1 MGMTWSEYKAYREK
15 KKKEEK
21 AESKKIQQQNI
32 SSNDNY
38 RFGMGNIDLTNRPIV
53 KNNDGSISTVR
64 SMSFNENGKEI
75 LVPTVVNGRIVS
87 DIEAINHYHK
97 TGEYLGKFNTIKEAD
112 DYAQKLHEQQEQM
125 YTRNQNK
132 TNPIK
137 ETFSPILSTSNNNI
151 TSNTLQDIIN
161 KNNTSKLAT
170 TNNNPIAKVVEEKN
184 TNKPLQ
190 KAIEEQKKKPKTT
203 QKEPSTWER
212 IMDNFRIGGYGG
224 ITGVAQTGYRDIR
237 DIDNM
242 YTDASSLMRHQ
253 VLSTFF
259 GEHGENFARAVDDK
273 LYKWNNDRNQF
284 YNYAL
289 DVLNKEQQT
298 NKQNIQ
304 QNIEAVKQSGDKVGT
319 KFAELAPSV
328 GNNAMGLLAGTVNP
342 ALAFTYYK
350 GSSEAS
356 YYDDALQRGMTEDQA
371 KVYSKLMS
379 YVEAGT
385 ETISAG
391 NILKGGKAI
400 KAVASG
406 AKNIGVKEGLKAG
419 FNVFK
424 ESAKEETANALK
436 QGLKSYGI
444 GIAEEFFQEA
454 ITEPIQEFTAMKVAG
469 EDKAD
474 WNNMWQRM
482 LQSGVDG
489 ALSSAILAGANM
501 GISSCQGIV
510 TKVQNGQEF
519 TTEEYNTAIKDASE
533 KVDVG
538 KMTTDGIKNQVEKLK
553 TEMQQSQNGV
563 NKDINQEIK
572 TSQNGFSQAEKTEAL
587 RQEARNKLES
597 IKQNYDENSY
607 NQMQEFIETA
617 PNEKALN
624 QVISDLNKETETKQV
639 APLKQKQEVQLPMQQ
654 TTQNKSFEDVAFE
667 AMNNYESN
675 EVESPL
681 KNRDM
686 DSIGKQTKVNAY
698 QYDNPKVKP
707 YFQEMAQ
714 QMGEDLA
721 YIASPENRSTKKGG
735 GTKLSTSTKAM
746 DILHNE
752 QGYSYDQIAK
762 GLQNIIDDKGSE
774 NNAISKKIE
783 LVIDEQLRN
792 GYTNALGRNIEPNQD
807 YINTINQNKEAKLQ
821 NNSIDSFTQNS
832 FNGYTE
838 KEINNIKS
846 NKISIA
852 NNNEDIINFAKK
864 SREVPG
870 NFKMYLGKIQQ
881 KASNF
886 IKNKLGINV
895 EGYNISLK
903 TDDVR
908 KVIKDHGS
916 EETELPRGQVPIT
929 ESDFANIPDIINNPD
944 SVEISGESPQG
955 KPVIKF
961 EKNIDGN
968 NVVVTYVSDKH
979 HNLELQ
985 TMYKF
990 KNNKKTDSST
1000 ALHENQTPGLNTSEM
1015 DSGMNLINNSIP
1027 QNEQNVKSDNT
1038 NINNMQNNQENM
1050 QQFSMSEQ
1058 QKQNNFEY
1066 KESKNSKVDTF
1077 RKDASKYWDNSEKTN
1092 KLVNTIE
1099 KVINDKGY
1107 NIRLD
1112 DTLGDNV
1119 NGRIVTNNQTGEIEI
1134 TLNPNSSRTGEFILG
1149 HELTHAIQTQ
1159 EMIDLVNDRMTKDG
1173 DLRNAVEDL
1182 KKLYGTDDINAEVLA
1197 DISGQL
1203 FGTQEFI
1210 NNLSVEKPSVFKR
1223 IYDTIVS
1230 LANKITG
1237 NSNEALF
1244 IKDLKNKW
1252 EKAYRENT
1260 NKITNA
1266 EYSLNK
1272 DGAMKDNKTGKKVI
1286 LQAESM
1292 NDGKNLLAIHNLDES
1307 KLKGVLE
1314 LGGFPVPSIAITNPD
1329 VVGHSQFG
1337 DISVIFNKNTINPEN
1352 RANEVYD
1359 RDVWSPTV
1367 PEINYDINNDNI
1379 KEYITKN
1386 IDYNRNDSIINDAI
1400 TSYMYESNLADLVNR
1415 RGIDNALKTLKESNS
1430 LKYFYKTSVEKGDY
1444 KPVMKQANF
1453 SNSDSYGN
1461 EELQQFLNEYKG
1473 EKPLNELSYQET
1485 LDLSDTITDIIQEKL
1500 NKEAE
1505 KLPTK
1510 EMQDSYK
1517 KLSKEVV
1524 DSFKGNYN
1532 RLNNFIYSANSMQK
1546 NGADYQVIDEESTLS
1561 NISNEVNQE
1570 EYERWI
1576 DDTFGKL
1583 FKETN
1588 RGIRNDKEIFTPSG
1602 NRRKFNQ
1609 LYDEYNLSNL
1619 VKKLTQGKTKAGQKT
1634 FFEGG
1639 FGKVS
1644 AELSNQFKSIGD
1656 IKNNEYR
1663 LKNNEEIKPLI
1674 EELTQKFNDDL
1685 HELVPYR
1692 KKSTLYRDEFAVAME
1707 AFEDIQ
1713 SAVQEF
1719 AGKSKLD
1726 VSTFKKV
1733 LNNYYVFDTEKIPN
1747 NLLETI
1753 IKDLNQMKDIP
1764 TDYFEAKPQRAV
1776 GFDEIDAI
1784 VIPKD
1789 VSKEVKQQLKDRGIK
1804 TIEYDRNNEN
1814 ERADILKSLNEYK
1827 FSKTSKSWQDYL
1839 EKNYKSEGTTT
1850 DLRDIRLPMKE
1861 KQEVKAPMKQGNV
1874 QQNQNNNTPGENINW
1889 NEIER
1894 PENNQKFRK
1903 HYRSIIESSNTT
1915 TEAKAVAK
1923 ELMGRDT
1930 YEPETNKGQL
1940 AQADQRIMTSSPE
1953 VELQSLLSR
1962 AMNGEK
1968 ISSVDIAVGERLIQY
1983 FSKTGNKQQLQDAIQ
1998 ATAMAGTSAGQTVQA
2013 LSMLNHQTPQG
2024 QATWI
2029 QRSVDKMNK
2038 ELAKKKGGTITTD
2051 ADGNLQVINKQGVDI
2066 TNKVDLFNLTP
2077 EMIDKI
2083 MNSENQEQM
2092 YKNIDE
2098 VYEELGQQVPLGTLE
2113 KIDSWRYF
2121 SMLANARTHIRN
2133 MVGNLAMGKTQ
2144 RIKDKLAGGIEDVVS
2159 KFNPKME
2166 RTKTLAFADK
2176 KTKDFA
2182 KQDFK
2187 NMEVQSRLELNEN
2200 KYNPQSRLQNA
2211 RRTFKSNAME
2221 NTLGRLFNLNDK
2233 LLSAEDG
2240 IGLKAGYQKALADY
2254 ITANKIDVDNI
2265 TDAQLNK
2272 ARNYAVQQAKEA
2284 TFHQANAIASAVA
2297 QFENKNL
2304 ATKLFTGA
2312 VLPFKKTPMNVAKAG
2327 MEYSP
2332 LQIAKSATVDL
2343 VNLRKG
2349 NISVNQYIDN
2359 LSKGMTGT
2367 GIALVGYALAN
2378 AGILKASGGDD
2389 KDKEKYEEEQGKQ
2402 SYSIQIAGKTYSLDW
2417 LAPTGIPL
2425 FIGAET
2431 HKLFN
2436 QEETEKSTE
2445 KKSEEDRLNQ
2455 AIKGA
2460 SNLLNAGATAINPM
2474 SEMSMISGLTSAL
2487 SSYNTSDNLGSLGN
2501 IMTNAGKS
2509 YVNQFF
2515 PTLMGQVAKTGDEY
2529 ERTTKSTATGTI
2541 GKTVDQTI
2549 NQIKNKI
2556 PGLRQ
2561 TLPIKT
2567 DIWGK
2572 ELKQEVNLPL
2582 RAFNNFINPAT
2593 VKEVSTDKVD
2603 MELNKL
2609 YEENHSSSLLPDI
2622 LTKTV
2627 QLNKQ
2632 TYRLSNKEYA
2642 EFTKNYGQTS
2652 HKLIENFI
2660 KTSDYNKLTQEQKET
2675 AISNIYSYAKEQ
2687 NKLDYAKKVNE
2698 TVKPST
2704 LYTTM
2709 KEIEKNGGKQS
2720 EYLSYLAKTK
2730 GMSKESEKNKVLADS
2745 NYSNKTKEI
2754 IYTNGTGKDD
2764 NLYNDL
2770 LSKSN
2775 IDMTEYLKYKD
2786 KLSSKAFS
2794 ADKDKNG
2801 KTVAGSAKT
2810 KVINYLNNNITGFGN
2825 RLLIAG
2831 NSYAL
2836 QNSEKQKLAE
2846 YINSTVSTREER
2858 LEIYKQLDKNFTIKD
2873 GKVYMRVS
2881 KR

>member
-15 KKKEEK
+15 KKKEE
-21 AESKKIQQQNI
+21 EQTKKQQKT
-32 SSNDNY
+32 SSNKVEKT
-38 RFGMGNIDLTNRPIV
+38 ITNNANNQE
-53 KNNDGSISTVR
+53 KNNNLINTISQNNR
-64 SMSFNENGKEI
+64 LPLNNENANKI
-75 LVPTVVNGRIVS
+75 ALNTPSLQDIVS
-87 DIEAINHYHK
+87 KNNSSKIV
-97 TGEYLGKFNTIKEAD
+97 
-112 DYAQKLHEQQEQM
+112 Q
-125 YTRNQNK
+125 
-132 TNPIK
+132 
-137 ETFSPILSTSNNNI
+137 SNNNP
-151 TSNTLQDIIN
+151 
-161 KNNTSKLAT
+161 LAKQ
-170 TNNNPIAKVVEEKN
+170 IEEQN
-184 TNKPLQ
+184 ANKPLQ

-242 YTDASSLMRHQ
+242 YTDASSSLRHQ

-273 LYKWNNDRNQF
+273 LYKWNDDRNQI

-289 DVLNKEQQT
+289 GILNQEQQK
-298 NKQNIQ
+298 NSQAIQ
-304 QNIEAVKQSGDKVGT
+304 QNIEEVKKTGDKIGT
-319 KFAELAPSV
+319 KFTELSPSI
-328 GNNAMGLLAGTVNP
+328 GQNALGMLATAVDP
-342 ALAFTYYK
+342 ALGFTYYK
-350 GSSEAS
+350 MSSEAS
-356 YYDDALQRGMTEDQA
+356 YYDDALNRGMTEEQA
-371 KVYSKLMS
+371 KAYSKIMS

-385 ETISAG
+385 ETLSAS
-391 NILKGGKAI
+391 NIVKGGKAL
-400 KAVASG
+400 KTTVTG
-406 AKNIGVKEGLKAG
+406 AKTAGVKVGLKAG
-419 FNVFK
+419 FNVLK
-424 ESAKEETANALK
+424 EGAKEEVVSSFKNA
-436 QGLKSYGI
+436 LKSYGI
-444 GIAEEFFQEA
+444 GIIEEAFQEG
-454 ITEPIQEFTAMKVAG
+454 ITEPLQELTAMATAG
-469 EDKAD
+469 KDKAD
-474 WNNMWQRM
+474 WSNMPQRIFN
-482 LQSGVDG
+482 SAFDG
-489 ALSSAILAGANM
+489 ALSSLVLAGANM
-501 GISSCQGIV
+501 GISSCQGVV
-510 TKVQNGQEF
+510 TNLKEGKPVS
-519 TTEEYNTAIKDASE
+519 EEQFKTSLQDASKE
-533 KVDVG
+533 LDAG
-538 KMTTDGIKNQVEKLK
+538 KMLTDNFENEVNKLK
-553 TEMQQSQNGV
+553 TELQTQEAQQ
-563 NKDINQEIK
+563 NKDNKVTNQEIK

-617 PNEKALN
+617 PSEKALN
-624 QVISDLNKETETKQV
+624 QVISDLNKEAEKKQV
-639 APLKQKQEVQLPMQQ
+639 APLKTKQEVQLPMKQQ
-654 TTQNKSFEDVAFE
+654 ETQNKSFEDVAFE

-752 QGYSYDQIAK
+752 QGYSYNQIAQ

-792 GYTNALGRNIEPNQD
+792 GYTNALGKNIEPNQE
-807 YINTINQNKEAKLQ
+807 YINTI
-821 NNSIDSFTQNS
+821 
-832 FNGYTE
+832 TE
-838 KEINNIKS
+838 Q
-846 NKISIA
+846 
-852 NNNEDIINFAKK
+852 
-864 SREVPG
+864 
-870 NFKMYLGKIQQ
+870 Y
-881 KASNF
+881 
-886 IKNKLGINV
+886 
-895 EGYNISLK
+895 SLA
-903 TDDVR
+903 
-908 KVIKDHGS
+908 
-916 EETELPRGQVPIT
+916 EQ
-929 ESDFANIPDIINNPD
+929 
-944 SVEISGESPQG
+944 PQ
-955 KPVIKF
+955 
-961 EKNIDGN
+961 
-968 NVVVTYVSDKH
+968 
-979 HNLELQ
+979 
-985 TMYKF
+985 
-990 KNNKKTDSST
+990 
-1000 ALHENQTPGLNTSEM
+1000 
-1015 DSGMNLINNSIP
+1015 
-1027 QNEQNVKSDNT
+1027 
-1038 NINNMQNNQENM
+1038 
-1050 QQFSMSEQ
+1050 
-1058 QKQNNFEY
+1058 QNNFKYEQ
-1066 KESKNSKVDTF
+1066 SDNSKIDTF
-1077 RKDASKYWDNSEKTN
+1077 RQDASKYWDNSEKTT

-1099 KVINDKGY
+1099 KIINDKGY

-1119 NGRIVTNNQTGEIEI
+1119 NGRIVTNNQTGETEI
-1134 TLNPNSSRTGEFILG
+1134 TINPNSNRKGEFIIG
-1149 HELTHAIQTQ
+1149 HELTHAIETD
-1159 EMIDLVNDRMTKDG
+1159 EMTKLVKKRMEKDG
-1173 DLRNAVEDL
+1173 ELRNAVEDL

-1203 FGTQEFI
+1203 FGNQEFI
-1210 NNLSVEKPSVFKR
+1210 NNLSIEKPSVFKR
-1223 IYDTIVS
+1223 IYDKIIS

-1252 EKAYRENT
+1252 EQAYRENNNT
-1260 NKITNA
+1260 INEEQYSIGGKKGMDNA
-1266 EYSLNK
+1266 IKSDPKYSLMRYYYNK
-1272 DGAMKDNKTGKKVI
+1272 AQQMAKQNIDNEQIRQQTNWFQDKNGDWKFEFSDKDMALKSNIKLQEGKTYK
-1286 LQAESM
+1286 L
-1292 NDGKNLLAIHNLDES
+1292 ND
-1307 KLKGVLE
+1307 VLE
-1314 LGGFPVPSIAITNPD
+1314 HDTLFEIYPELKDYNVKIKEMDTN
-1329 VVGHSQFG
+1329 VNGS
-1337 DISVIFNKNTINPEN
+1337 FNKNTHTINLKKMKTKIATEGTLIHEIQHAIQNIEAFENGRNPKLSKLAYYKSLGEIEADNTKQRFLQEKRGNLDRNKVAPESSKTNPEHRKLNNYLQN
-1352 RANEVYD
+1352 RTIIDKMKDGLYNYLSEKTKNWGDSDEISEENMEQTYQDNSKSVLQTGEKNRGQIWDRIEDSEKGSFNLSKNHKEQQNKIIQDNNPMDKALGEHTWINSADDIKTYQEAIEEFGEIDNITPDFTAEDVKKALDTGKMTVYSSYPIEQGTFVTPSKMEAQSYAGKGQVYSKEISLTDVAWIDEVQGQYAKVEAQNNNTNITTDNQGRQLSEQQQEYFKNSKARDEQGNLLEVYHGTNNDFTIFDKSYLGTASGDVGFLGDGFYLATHKGEAGYYGSNVMSGYVDIKNPFNIKELNKYNGKVLEGEDSSIGVRIYNLVSMNEQWKDITIDGYSYEEIANETRNFLENAKIKKLGD
-1359 RDVWSPTV
+1359 IEDFSGNLTGIMW
-1367 PEINYDINNDNI
+1367 EINYKGNSKKTESIPNYKQEAILADSLNEHIRKKFGYINSQEILQNITHENRYNSNI
-1379 KEYITKN
+1379 KSFSEVLQDNGY
-1386 IDYNRNDSIINDAI
+1386 DSIVQG
-1400 TSYMYESNLADLVNR
+1400 TPQ
-1415 RGIDNALKTLKESNS
+1415 T
-1430 LKYFYKTSVEKGDY
+1430 
-1444 KPVMKQANF
+1444 
-1453 SNSDSYGN
+1453 
-1461 EELQQFLNEYKG
+1461 
-1473 EKPLNELSYQET
+1473 
-1485 LDLSDTITDIIQEKL
+1485 TDEI
-1500 NKEAE
+1500 
-1505 KLPTK
+1505 
-1510 EMQDSYK
+1510 
-1517 KLSKEVV
+1517 
-1524 DSFKGNYN
+1524 
-1532 RLNNFIYSANSMQK
+1532 
-1546 NGADYQVIDEESTLS
+1546 VI
-1561 NISNEVNQE
+1561 
-1570 EYERWI
+1570 
-1576 DDTFGKL
+1576 
-1583 FKETN
+1583 
-1588 RGIRNDKEIFTPSG
+1588 
-1602 NRRKFNQ
+1602 FN
-1609 LYDEYNLSNL
+1609 
-1619 VKKLTQGKTKAGQKT
+1619 
-1634 FFEGG
+1634 
-1639 FGKVS
+1639 
-1644 AELSNQFKSIGD
+1644 SNQFKNID
-1656 IKNNEYR
+1656 NK
-1663 LKNNEEIKPLI
+1663 
-1674 EELTQKFNDDL
+1674 T
-1685 HELVPYR
+1685 
-1692 KKSTLYRDEFAVAME
+1692 
-1707 AFEDIQ
+1707 
-1713 SAVQEF
+1713 
-1719 AGKSKLD
+1719 
-1726 VSTFKKV
+1726 
-1733 LNNYYVFDTEKIPN
+1733 
-1747 NLLETI
+1747 
-1753 IKDLNQMKDIP
+1753 P
-1764 TDYFEAKPQRAV
+1764 TDNPDIRY
-1776 GFDEIDAI
+1776 
-1784 VIPKD
+1784 
-1789 VSKEVKQQLKDRGIK
+1789 SKQ
-1804 TIEYDRNNEN
+1804 NNN
-1814 ERADILKSLNEYK
+1814 
-1827 FSKTSKSWQDYL
+1827 WQNYL
-1839 EKNYKSEGTTT
+1839 ESNYKSEGTTT

-1861 KQEVKAPMKQGNV
+1861 KQEIKLPMKQENT
-1874 QQNQNNNTPGENINW
+1874 QQTQEQNNNTKGENINW
-1889 NEIER
+1889 TEIER
-1894 PENNQKFRK
+1894 PEENRKFRK
-1903 HYRSIIESSNTT
+1903 HYKSIIESDNTT
-1915 TEAKAVAK
+1915 AEAKSIAK
-1923 ELMGRDT
+1923 DLMGTDT
-1930 YEPETNKGQL
+1930 YVPETNKGQL
-1940 AQADQRIMTSSPE
+1940 AQADQRITTSSPE

-1962 AMNGEK
+1962 SMNGEK

-1983 FSKTGNKQQLQDAIQ
+1983 FSKTGSKQQLQEAIQ

-2013 LSMLNHQTPQG
+2013 LSMLNHQTPRG

-2051 ADGNLQVINKQGVDI
+2051 ADGNLQVINKQGKDI

-2098 VYEELGQQVPLGTLE
+2098 VYEELGQQVPKGMLE

-2159 KFNPKME
+2159 KFNPEME
-2166 RTKTLAFADK
+2166 RTKTLRRADA

-2265 TDAQLNK
+2265 TDKQLNK

-2501 IMTNAGKS
+2501 IITNAGKS

-2515 PTLMGQVAKTGDEY
+2515 PTLMGQVAKTTDKY

-2541 GKTVDQTI
+2541 GKAVDQTI

-2582 RAFNNFINPAT
+2582 RAVNNFINPAT

-2801 KTVAGSAKT
+2801 KTIAGSAKT